1 MNKEKVT
8 EVVNIKRVCVVTCE
22 VLLEIFNAKVLL
34 PRM

>member
-8 EVVNIKRVCVVTCE
+8 EVVDIKQCDVVICK

-34 PRM
+34 PTM